1 MFMIRLLTIIIY
13 CSFATL
19 NGFTQST
26 ALPLNEQQ
34 YSDSLQK
41 ILDGKISD
49 SIRANAGFLLSNF
62 WYRRDSAKGAYYLEQ
77 GRFLSKNSAFQQSVY
92 FFYLANFQS
101 ISSIELAESSYIRA
115 DSLLQRF
122 NSNEAFVF
130 RSKVWHNYG
139 VQQQRK
145 DDQEYFAEILVEKA
159 IPFAIKGGDS
169 VYLGKNYFDLGLTF
183 KNTMQYAKA
192 EEVWQKAIAIF
203 NRVNAPKEFLMDAYN
218 LSAENYVELKNTEKA
233 QAMLENSASL
243 LKPYPESQYYL
254 DYYASQGMFYN
265 AQKKYDLA
273 HASIDKGIALA
284 KKLGLQYKEQRILLQ
299 KFFAYFGEKKF
310 EKGKDVLLD
319 LMNREPFISM
329 IANRLQVYNGMAE
342 NYAGMG
348 KHNLAYDWLNKYS
361 KLSDSVATV
370 NLQSRINALTLKY
383 KAKESQEQITALN
396 AENEKAKL
404 SAKNN
409 KLLIWLFAL
418 TSLFLLIVAALGWFY
433 LRNNKKLQRQKEL
446 NYQQQ
451 LLEAEQKQQIQFAN
465 ALLQGEEKERKRIA
479 GDLHDGLGGMLAGV
493 KINLS
498 KLAENKNSDNM
509 MNSDIYKVI
518 EQLDGSVTELRR
530 IARNMMPESLLQ
542 LGLEVSLRDMCDTLN
557 NPATRVEFQAFS
569 ISTALAKETQITV
582 YRIVQELLANAI
594 RHANASE
601 ILVQCSQNENIFYIT
616 LEDNGRGFDTSMLPL
631 QKGIGISNVKNR
643 VDFLKGKMDIHS
655 APAHGTTVNIEF
667 NIPA

>member
-19 NGFTQST
+19 NGFSQST

-41 ILDGKISD
+41 ILDDKISD

-62 WYRRDSAKGAYYLEQ
+62 WYRKDSAKGASYLEQ
-77 GRFLSKNSAFQQSVY
+77 GRLLSKNSAFQQSVY

-101 ISSIELAESSYIRA
+101 ISSIELAESSYIKA

-265 AQKKYDLA
+265 AQKKYGLA

-284 KKLGLQYKEQRILLQ
+284 KKLGLEYKEQRILLQ

-319 LMNREPFISM
+319 LMNRQPFISM

-348 KHNLAYDWLNKYS
+348 KHNLAYDWFKKYS
-361 KLSDSVATV
+361 QLSDSVATV

-396 AENEKAKL
+396 AENGKAKL

-418 TSLFLLIVAALGWFY
+418 TSLFLLIVVALSWFY
-433 LRNNKKLQRQKEL
+433 LRNNKKLQKQKEL

-451 LLEAEQKQQIQFAN
+451 LLEAEQKQQIQLAN

-655 APAHGTTVNIEF
+655 ASAHGTTVNIEF